1 MESSPEH
8 FKKILELVSLA
19 ERLKVERRNSRTSF
33 DTKESVA
40 DHSWRVAL
48 LAMLLAPTS
57 DLSLDIEKVL
67 KMAIIHDLPEI
78 FAGDVPYFLTIDD
91 PEAKS
96 RKDQKECEAIEQIRD
111 IAGGQIGEE
120 LYLLWHEYDECQST
134 EAKFVKA
141 LDKVEAQM
149 QHNQADFRF
158 WNEHDL
164 KYAMTW
170 LNSYCDFSDQLNK
183 VRKLVQ
189 QDSSRKIGG
198 HSLAPVWL

>member
-1 MESSPEH
+1 LESSSEH
-8 FKKILELVSLA
+8 LKKILELVSLA

-57 DLSLDIEKVL
+57 GLSLDVEKVL

-78 FAGDVPYFLTIDD
+78 FSGDVPYFLTIDD

-96 RKDQKECEAIEQIRD
+96 KKDQKEGEAIEQIRD

-120 LYLLWHEYDECQST
+120 LYLLWHEYNECQST

-141 LDKVEAQM
+141 LDKIEAQM
-149 QHNQADFRF
+149 QHNQADFQF

-170 LNSYCDFSDQLNK
+170 LNSYCDFSDQLSK
-183 VRKLVQ
+183 VRELVQ
-189 QDSSRKIGG
+189 QDSSSKIGG
-198 HSLAPVWL
+198 HSLASIRL